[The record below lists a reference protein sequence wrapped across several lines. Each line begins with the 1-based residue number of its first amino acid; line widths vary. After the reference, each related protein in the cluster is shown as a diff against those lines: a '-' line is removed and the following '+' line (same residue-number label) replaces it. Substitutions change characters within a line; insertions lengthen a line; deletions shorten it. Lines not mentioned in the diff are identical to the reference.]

1 MRWYRCLLK
10 FLALSVQIIR
20 EGPFF
25 QNLLWGCTPLAG
37 IPWRPCA
44 CGIPIFT
51 VAFHRGLRISWCCRL
66 WTIPSRV
73 RCRGAA
79 KNSWVCCRCRP
90 PCSYLC
96 REDWGLWRTRLYR
109 FIPPRFCRSVTVW
122 GCAWFFG
129 RGRSGPSLAGR
140 SCWLLPKR
148 WQVRIPRLDRRGS
161 YRGFFFCRCW
171 VGIHIPKTT
180 NENAPSCAAT

>member
-1 MRWYRCLLK
+1 
-10 FLALSVQIIR
+10 
-20 EGPFF
+20 
-25 QNLLWGCTPLAG
+25 
-37 IPWRPCA
+37 
-44 CGIPIFT
+44 
-51 VAFHRGLRISWCCRL
+51 
-66 WTIPSRV
+66 
-73 RCRGAA
+73 
-79 KNSWVCCRCRP
+79 
-90 PCSYLC
+90 
-96 REDWGLWRTRLYR
+96 
-109 FIPPRFCRSVTVW
+109 VW
-122 GCAWFFG
+122 ECAWFFG